1 MKKIFFAVLLSVT
14 FIFGGCDTQAAS
26 KDRFVDS
33 RGNLKISMLN
43 VGHGDAI
50 LIQTRQQTILIDTG
64 NINNQAQF
72 VSELEKLSVTKI
84 DKIILTHAHGDHIG
98 GAKLLINPSKKVLE
112 TYPYLE
118 KISVAAI
125 YDNGVVHTS
134 GIYKNYIKAT
144 AAKNLPYQHLKAG
157 DKLDFGDGVKF
168 HVLSPA
174 SEFVNLVNSGQY
186 DKEDRQYDLNN
197 GSIVGKLTYKK
208 FSMMFTGDCE
218 NPSEAKILSA
228 NKAEDLN
235 CTVLKAGHH
244 GYGGSS
250 SEEFVAAVNP
260 KYILI
265 SSLEKGDPKKAYGAP
280 YLKPLE
286 TYLAQG
292 VDVKNIL
299 CTRWNGT
306 ISLIS
311 DGKNVSVEVEKKE
324 DWVYKWMEKK
334 RKYKMK

>member
-1 MKKIFFAVLLSVT
+1 MKKIFLMMLLPVI
-14 FIFGGCDTQAAS
+14 FIFSGCNTQAAS
-26 KDRFVDS
+26 KDRFIDS

-50 LIQTRQQTILIDTG
+50 LIQTKQQTILIDTG

-72 VSELEKLSVTKI
+72 VNELEKLSVTKI
-84 DKIILTHAHGDHIG
+84 DKMILTHAHADHIG
-98 GAKLLINPSKKVLE
+98 GAKLLINPSKKELE

-118 KISVAAI
+118 KISVAAV
-125 YDNGVVHTS
+125 YDNEVVHTS
-134 GIYKNYIKAT
+134 NLYKKCIKAI
-144 AAKNLPYQHLKAG
+144 AAKGLPYQHLKAG

-218 NPSEAKILSA
+218 KESEAKILSA
-228 NKAEDLN
+228 NKVEDLN

-244 GYGGSS
+244 GYGNASS
-250 SEEFVAAVNP
+250 KKFVAAVNP
-260 KYILI
+260 KYVLI
-265 SSLEKGDPKKAYGAP
+265 SSLEKGDPEKAYGAP

-286 TYLAQG
+286 IYLAQG
-292 VDVKNIL
+292 VDAKNIL

-324 DWVYKWMEKK
+324 DWIYKWMEKK